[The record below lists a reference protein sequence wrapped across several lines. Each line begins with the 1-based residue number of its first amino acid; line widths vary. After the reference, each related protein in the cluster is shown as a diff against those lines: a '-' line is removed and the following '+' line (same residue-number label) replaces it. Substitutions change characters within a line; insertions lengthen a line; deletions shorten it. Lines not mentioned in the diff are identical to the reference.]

1 MSDTIKL
8 NIEKEN
14 SLTFQVNIS
23 GIETT
28 DVKVRFAID
37 TKDVCYMFP
46 CEKVSEEEYKVVI
59 PALKHIPHETY
70 DCMIEVVANEF
81 FFVAMNGKIKLVGTP
96 KIKAKVKKESV
107 EDTPDT
113 PEIHITA
120 SPIKVEQ
127 LDEGKK
133 RKKPVEDEEGEELS
147 QADEDDAL
155 DVQTDSG
162 ALTAE
167 SKDDAVKRIL
177 GELGYKY
184 EPIKTGK
191 SLKSYLKGG

>member
-1 MSDTIKL
+1 MSDAIKL

-23 GIETT
+23 GIDTT
-28 DVKVRFAID
+28 DIKVRFAID
-37 TKDVCYMFP
+37 TEAVCYMFP
-46 CEKVSEEEYKVVI
+46 CEKVNEEEYKVVI

-70 DCMIEVVANEF
+70 NCMIEVVANEF

-107 EDTPDT
+107 EDNSDA

-127 LDEGKK
+127 LEEGKK
-133 RKKPVEDEEGEELS
+133 RHKRDEEDE
-147 QADEDDAL
+147 DEALDQSDTDDAL
-155 DVQTDSG
+155 EVQTDPG
-162 ALTAE
+162 ALTSE
-167 SKDDAVKRIL
+167 SRDNAVKRIL

-184 EPIKTGK
+184 EPIKSGK
-191 SLKSYLKGG
+191 SLKSYLKDG